1 MPRPP
6 EQLTQAE
13 LVERISKAM
22 LEMDG
27 DDLAALYNKEFG
39 SDLTY
44 IGDSM
49 FEQTMDEYDE
59 VEEPT
64 LDGGDQTGNPGI
76 VE

>member
-6 EQLTQAE
+6 EQLTQDE
-13 LVERISKAM
+13 LIERISKAM
-22 LEMDG
+22 SEMDG
-27 DDLAALYNKEFG
+27 KDLADLYNREFG

-44 IGDSM
+44 IGDGN

-59 VEEPT
+59 VEEPA